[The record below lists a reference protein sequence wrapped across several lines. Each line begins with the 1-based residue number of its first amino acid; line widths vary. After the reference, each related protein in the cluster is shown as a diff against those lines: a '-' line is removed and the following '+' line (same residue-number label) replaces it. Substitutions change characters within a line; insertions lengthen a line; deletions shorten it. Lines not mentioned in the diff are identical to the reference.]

1 MANEKPV
8 KKAGRKAKTK
18 MLGNF
23 LKGSYLLFGAGIV
36 FTFLISFMDTL
47 NPQIVS
53 AVVDG
58 VIGDGA
64 ENVPDVV
71 EKLIQLFGG
80 YDNLKANMIL
90 TAAMV
95 VSVAF
100 VSAVS
105 YFANR
110 YFITNASETL
120 MKNMRDKIFSHIQR
134 LPYSWHMKNR
144 TGDIIQ
150 RCTSDADNI
159 RNFITEQLISLFRI
173 IVMLVLSIYY
183 MYSMNLTLAIIS
195 TSFIPFILLYC
206 IAFRSKVGKRF
217 READEAESELST
229 MIQENLTGVRVVRAF
244 GREREE
250 RDKFITFNNKFAGM
264 WMKLNK
270 LFTFF
275 WSSTDGIGYLQNVVV
290 VTVGTLL
297 CIQGKISSGN
307 LIAFISYNVML
318 IGPIRQLGRMLAEL
332 SKADV
337 SLDRIQEIMAAE
349 EEKDKPDAVELDKIG
364 DISFNHVS
372 YGYDERVVLDDV
384 SFTIKE
390 GQTIGILG
398 GTGSGKT
405 TIISLLGR
413 LYDLAPECGSIT
425 INGGTDIRDVKASWL
440 RKNIGIVMQEPYL
453 FSSTL
458 GGNIAISKNEASED
472 EIRTAAR
479 IASLDETI
487 EQFKDKYETFVGE
500 RGVTLSGGQKQRVAI
515 ARAVLAG
522 TQVIVFDDALSA
534 VDTQTDAKIRK
545 ELAVRFSDATVILV
559 SHRITT
565 LMNADNIIVL
575 DKGKI
580 VEQGTHDE
588 LVEKDGLYN
597 TIYKIQKS
605 GSEVE

>member
-1 MANEKPV
+1 MAEQAHI
-8 KKAGRKAKTK
+8 KKGNRKAKTR
-18 MLGNF
+18 MLFNF
-23 LKGSYLLFGAGIV
+23 LKGSYLLFFAGIV
-36 FTFLISFMDTL
+36 FTFLISFTDTL

-64 ENVPDVV
+64 ENVPQVV
-71 EKLIQLFGG
+71 EKIIELFGG
-80 YDNLKANMIL
+80 YQGLKDNMIL

-95 VSVAF
+95 VSIAF
-100 VSAVS
+100 ISAIA
-105 YFANR
+105 YFSNR

-120 MKNMRDKIFSHIQR
+120 MKNMRDRIFTHIQH

-173 IVMLVLSIYY
+173 IVMLTLSVYY

-195 TSFIPFILLYC
+195 TSFIPLILIYC
-206 IAFRSKVGKRF
+206 ILYRSKVGKRF
-217 READEAESELST
+217 READEAEGQLSA
-229 MIQENLTGVRVVRAF
+229 MVQENLTGVRVVRAF
-244 GREREE
+244 GREKEE
-250 RDKFITFNNKFAGM
+250 RDKFTAFNNEFAGM

-290 VTVGTLL
+290 VTVGTML

-307 LIAFISYNVML
+307 LIAFISYNVMM

-337 SLDRIQEIMAAE
+337 SLDRICEIMSAKE
-349 EEKDKPDAVELDKIG
+349 EHDRPNAIELDKIG

-372 YGYDERVVLDDV
+372 YGYEERKVLDDV

-413 LYDLAPECGSIT
+413 LYDLEEGCGNIT
-425 INGGTDIRDVKASWL
+425 INGGTDIQDVKAHWL

-458 GGNIAISKNEASED
+458 GGNIAISTDDASED
-472 EIRTAAR
+472 EVRTAAR

-545 ELAVRFSDATVILV
+545 ELAVHFANSTVILV

-575 DKGKI
+575 DKGRI

-588 LVEKDGLYN
+588 LVKKDGLYN